1 MHFKIFAHASENS
14 TILVM
19 RFLRQN
25 ASDSLRQHLL
35 FYSTLQLSML
45 EVDLWVAVAG
55 VEAVG
60 AAGHGL
66 VHPMLRV
73 AQHLHK
79 VQFISKIILTQMD
92 NII

>member
-1 MHFKIFAHASENS
+1 
-14 TILVM
+14 
-19 RFLRQN
+19 
-25 ASDSLRQHLL
+25 
-35 FYSTLQLSML
+35 ML